1 MGVSLDCGVDV
12 CAAIEADRG
21 CGCGVEV
28 GGDVEAV
35 NVDWD
40 CGENVSME
48 VDRGCEYGVGVGEG
62 VESVSGEGGVQGGG
76 VEGSW

>member
-1 MGVSLDCGVDV
+1 M
-12 CAAIEADRG
+12 
-21 CGCGVEV
+21 EV

-48 VDRGCEYGVGVGEG
+48 VDRGCEYGVEVGEG
-62 VESVSGEGGVQGGG
+62 VGSVSGEGGVQGGG